1 MSADSA
7 GLASELQERYVLQQE
22 LGRGGMATV
31 YQAHDRKHDRT
42 VALKVLHDDLA
53 ASLGPERFKREIR
66 IAARLQHPHILSV
79 FDSGETARR
88 LWFTMPFVSGESLRD
103 RLRREGP
110 LPVET
115 AVTIVR
121 EAAQALAYA
130 HRQGVIHRDIKPENI
145 LVTED
150 GATLVAD
157 FGIARALGD
166 SPNGT
171 GAMTGLTQT
180 GSAIGT
186 PTYMA
191 PEQATGEGAVDEKAD
206 QYALATVLYEM
217 LTGSPPFT
225 GVTPAAL
232 IAARFTMP
240 VVPVRERRPE
250 VPVEVD
256 LAVQRALSLKPAD
269 RFPGIADFARAVAPS
284 LTTPSR
290 VDTVNPPGYRRK
302 RVWPLGVAAVGLVG
316 VVGAGF
322 VMARRAAAA
331 KSDGPIRIVVLPFQN
346 LGDSTDKYFADGM
359 VDELRGKLVQLPGVE
374 VIARASSV
382 QYAGTTKSP
391 GEIAKELDVKYLL
404 GGTVRWERKADGKSV
419 VHLRPEL
426 MEVGRGGAATS
437 KWQQSFDQPLTD
449 VTSVQGNIAQQVAG
463 QLQLALGS
471 GALDRLKAS
480 PTSNPAAYDAYLRGV
495 NNKEDNSPAVLR
507 RRMADLERAVA
518 LDPNFADAWS
528 HLAAV
533 RSNLYA
539 NSTPDPELARAARTA
554 AERARAAAPGSVAD
568 HTAWYMYYSS
578 IAVDLAAAERE
589 VLALQ
594 AIEPNNARYMMR
606 VSATRANQGRLAEA
620 IPLAEAATRL
630 DPLNSLFW
638 SIYSDQLRMVRRY
651 PEAIAA
657 ARRAAAL
664 APAAPA
670 SVLTELSPILGTGD
684 IEAAR
689 AAIRNG
695 YSSIPPAVLDVYLA
709 IYHDNGWLLD
719 DEAQRR
725 VLAAPLEAFDGD
737 AAIQAIVQAQIY
749 RARGDTTRS
758 RAAAEQGLKATLSHL
773 RQNPDDPQQKVMRAF
788 SAGLAGRNE
797 QARAWVEE
805 AEHIIATTEISTSN
819 RSYFRDV
826 CARTRV
832 LIGDYDQAL
841 ALLETILAQP
851 GLLTPGHLR
860 NDPIWTPLRGMPRF
874 QRLLATGGSTT

>member
-22 LGRGGMATV
+22 LGHGGMATV

-115 AVTIVR
+115 ALTIVR

-130 HRQGVIHRDIKPENI
+130 HKQGVVHRDIKPENI

-166 SPNGT
+166 SPHGT
-171 GAMTGLTQT
+171 GMMTGLTQT

-191 PEQATGEGAVDEKAD
+191 PEQATGEGTVDEKAD

-232 IAARFTMP
+232 IAARFTTA

-256 LAVQRALSLKPAD
+256 QAVQRALSLKPAD

-290 VDTVNPPGYRRK
+290 VDTVNPPGYRQK
-302 RVWPLGVAAVGLVG
+302 RVWPLGVAAVALVG

-322 VMARRAAAA
+322 VMARRAGAV
-331 KSDGPIRIVVLPFQN
+331 SGPIRIVVLPFQN
-346 LGDSTDKYFADGM
+346 LGDSADKYFADGM

-404 GGTVRWERKADGKSV
+404 GGTVRWERKADGKGV

-463 QLQLALGS
+463 QLQVALGS
-471 GALDRLKAS
+471 GALDRLKAA
-480 PTSNPAAYDAYLRGV
+480 PTSNPEAYDAYLRGV
-495 NNKEDNSPAVLR
+495 NNKEDNSPAMLR
-507 RRMADLERAVA
+507 RRIVDLERAVA
-518 LDPNFADAWS
+518 LDPNFAEAWS
-528 HLAAV
+528 EVAGA
-533 RSNLYA
+533 RAILYT
-539 NSTPDPELARAARTA
+539 NSTPDPALARAVRTA

-568 HTAWYMYYSS
+568 HTAWYIYYSK
-578 IAVDLAAAERE
+578 IVVDLAAAERE

-594 AIEPNNARYMMR
+594 TIEPNNARYMIR
-606 VSATRANQGRLAEA
+606 VSSIRSDQGRFAEA
-620 IPLAEAATRL
+620 LPLAEAATRL
-630 DPLNSLFW
+630 DPLNALFW
-638 SIYSDQLRMVRRY
+638 SFYSDQLRLVRRY
-651 PEAIAA
+651 PEAAVA
-657 ARRAAAL
+657 ARKAAAL
-664 APAAPA
+664 APAAPN
-670 SVLTELSPILGTGD
+670 SVLTELSPLLGTGD
-684 IEAAR
+684 LEGAR
-689 AAIRNG
+689 AAIRTG

-709 IYHDNGWLLD
+709 VYWDNGWLLS

-725 VLAAPLEAFDGD
+725 VLAAPLGAFDGD
-737 AAIQAIVQAQIY
+737 SGIQATVKAQIY
-749 RARGDTTRS
+749 RLRGDTARGHE
-758 RAAAEQGLKATLSHL
+758 AAERAL
-773 RQNPDDPQQKVMRAF
+773 RAVEQQIGHSPDDPQLRVIRAF
-788 SAGLAGRNE
+788 VAGLAGRATD
-797 QARAWVEE
+797 ARKWVEE
-805 AEHIIATTEISTSN
+805 AEQIVDTKPMSVSN
-819 RSYFRDV
+819 QSYFSDV

-832 LIGDYDQAL
+832 LIGDYDAAL
-841 ALLETILAQP
+841 TRLERVMANP

-860 NDPIWTPLRGMPRF
+860 FDPIWTPLRGLPRF